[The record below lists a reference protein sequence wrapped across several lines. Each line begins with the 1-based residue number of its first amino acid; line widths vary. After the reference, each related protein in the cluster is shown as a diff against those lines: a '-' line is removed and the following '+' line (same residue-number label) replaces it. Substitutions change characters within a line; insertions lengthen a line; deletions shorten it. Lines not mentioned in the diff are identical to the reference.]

1 MTLNDI
7 MMTLVAAGSEQT
19 RKTYARHGIKGAMF
33 GVSYAVLEKLRKKIK
48 CAQSLALELWET
60 DNHDARILAT
70 MIADPAKCT
79 AVVIEDWA
87 KDLDNYAL
95 TDALGNLAA
104 QTPEAHKLMTRWMQ
118 SEEEWLGTL
127 GWVILSV
134 EARNSAL
141 PDSFFAPYLS
151 IIEREIHLQKNRVRY
166 SMNGALISIGG
177 RGGSLEEQALAS
189 AARIGKVRVD
199 HGDTNCKTPDA
210 ATYIKKITARREAI
224 AV

>member
-7 MMTLVAAGSEQT
+7 MMTLVATGSEQT

-48 CAQSLALELWET
+48 CDQSFALELWET
-60 DNHDARILAT
+60 GNHDARILAT

-79 AVVIEDWA
+79 AVVMENWA
-87 KDLDNYAL
+87 KDLDNYVL
-95 TDALGNLAA
+95 TDALGKLAA

-118 SEEEWLGTL
+118 SEEEWLGQM
-127 GWVILSV
+127 GWAILSV
-134 EARNSAL
+134 EASNSAL
-141 PDSFFAPYLS
+141 PDSFFAPYLP
-151 IIEREIHLQKNRVRY
+151 IIEREIHLQKNRVRH
-166 SMNGALISIGG
+166 SMNGALVSIGG

-199 HGDTNCKTPDA
+199 HGETNCKTPDA
-210 ATYIKKITARREAI
+210 ATYIKKITARREAM